1 MKDRINFLSFVGIVG
16 LEPTTSNLS
25 GSLSNQLIY
34 MPIKS
39 DKSALEFNL
48 ATGHL
53 FLKMLPRSKSIPFI
67 TKNKTIPTILQVGYY
82 LAALLAIKI

>member
-39 DKSALEFNL
+39 DKCALEFNL

-53 FLKMLPRSKSIPFI
+53 FLNVASFQIDSI
-67 TKNKTIPTILQVGYY
+67 YH
-82 LAALLAIKI
+82 

>member
-34 MPIKS
+34 MPIKIRTS
-39 DKSALEFNL
+39 L
-48 ATGHL
+48 
-53 FLKMLPRSKSIPFI
+53 R
-67 TKNKTIPTILQVGYY
+67 
-82 LAALLAIKI
+82 

>member
-34 MPIKS
+34 MPIFTPREVNSTYTLPNISHLNTFSNVGLVVSSPSKHYS
-39 DKSALEFNL
+39 SCGDITS
-48 ATGHL
+48 THL
-53 FLKMLPRSKSIPFI
+53 FLL
-67 TKNKTIPTILQVGYY
+67 
-82 LAALLAIKI
+82 

>member
-1 MKDRINFLSFVGIVG
+1 MDSKKYYSIEQQGWIRTTDQMKNRINFLSFVGIVG

-39 DKSALEFNL
+39 DKHAIEFNL
-48 ATGHL
+48 YT
-53 FLKMLPRSKSIPFI
+53 
-67 TKNKTIPTILQVGYY
+67 V
-82 LAALLAIKI
+82 